1 MNPVLILTHN
11 CLEMTKRCV
20 ESVRKQDIP
29 TDLYIIDNDSTED
42 GCVEWLSEN
51 SDYYDHF
58 SPQLGVSAGWN
69 EGLEA
74 HFAIADANYVL
85 VVNNDTILPPHFYR
99 TLLDCDVPFV
109 TGASSEDMNAVMEP
123 PTVSL
128 TGGPDFSAFL
138 IRRDCWEMV
147 GEFDGEMVHYCSDI
161 DYDIRA
167 QRMGIVLHNS
177 HVKFYH
183 ERSSTLR
190 LTAAE
195 DRLRIQHQAD
205 ADRQAFK
212 RKYGKMPHELTAED
226 FHRG

>member
-20 ESVRKQDIP
+20 ESVRKQDIETSLFIVDNAS
-29 TDLYIIDNDSTED
+29 TDGTHR
-42 GCVEWLSEN
+42 WLSEKRIPSYLFDLN
-51 SDYYDHF
+51 M
-58 SPQLGVSAGWN
+58 GVSKGWN
-69 EGLEA
+69 TGIEWFETDKA
-74 HFAIADANYVL
+74 EHVL
-85 VVNNDTILPPHFYR
+85 VINNDTVIPPHFYR
-99 TLLDCDVPFV
+99 TLLNCDVPFV
-109 TGASSEDMNAVMEP
+109 TGASSEDMGAVMQP

-138 IRRDCWEMV
+138 IRRECWETL
-147 GEFDGEMVHYCSDI
+147 GPFDEEMVHYCSDI

-190 LTAAE
+190 LAGAE
-195 DRLRIQHQAD
+195 DRLQIQHQAD
-205 ADRQAFK
+205 ADRQVFK